1 MSTEPEP
8 APLEHNLARGL
19 PAVAAAIFF
28 FAFADALAKWFG
40 QAGYDSVQIVFFRY
54 AFGLIPVAIVI
65 AVSGTAGLRT
75 KHPWLHVLRGL
86 LMFSA
91 LALFFRGLKYL
102 PLAEAISVAF
112 SAPLFVTALSWPML
126 GERVGPYRWLAVVIG
141 FVGALVILQPGT
153 DAFRPETMLI
163 IGSAVFFALAVL
175 HTRRMSRTETNVA
188 MYTYSTIFAGLATTP
203 FLPFVWV
210 APEGNHLWLFLTLA
224 LIGGAASYLM
234 IVAYRNAPAAL
245 NASFEYTALIWAAL
259 IGWLYW
265 GEQPSSTVWLGSGL
279 IVAAGLAITYRE
291 TKTGMVLPKRGR

>member
-1 MSTEPEP
+1 MSTETSP

-40 QAGYDSVQIVFFRY
+40 QEGFDSVQIVFFRY

-65 AVSGTAGLRT
+65 GVSGTAGLKT
-75 KHPWLHVLRGL
+75 QHPWLHVLRGL
-86 LMFSA
+86 LMFGA
-91 LALFFRGLKYL
+91 LALFFRGLKYM

-126 GERVGPYRWLAVVIG
+126 GERVGPYRWVAVLIG
-141 FVGALVILQPGT
+141 FVGALVILRPGT
-153 DAFRPETMLI
+153 DAFRPEALLI
-163 IGSAVFFALAVL
+163 LASAMFFALSVL

-188 MYTYSTIFAGLATTP
+188 IYTYSTIFAGLATTP

-210 APEGNHLWLFLTLA
+210 APENNHLGLFLTLA
-224 LIGGAASYLM
+224 LIGGTASYLM

-259 IGWLYW
+259 IGWLIW
-265 GEQPSSTVWLGSGL
+265 DEQPDLIVWIGAGL
-279 IVAAGLAITYRE
+279 IVVAGLTITYRE
-291 TKTGMVLPKRGR
+291 TRVGVVLPKRGR

>member
-1 MSTEPEP
+1 MSAQSD
-8 APLEHNLARGL
+8 APPLAHNVARGI
-19 PAVAAAIFF
+19 PAVAAAVFF

-40 QAGYDSVQIVFFRY
+40 QAGYDSIQIVFFRY
-54 AFGLIPVAIVI
+54 AFGLIPVAIAI
-65 AVSGTAGLRT
+65 AVSGPAGLKT

-91 LALFFRGLKYL
+91 LALFFRGLKYM
-102 PLAEAISVAF
+102 PLAEGISVAF

-126 GERVGPYRWLAVVIG
+126 GERVGPFRWAAVVVG
-141 FVGALVILQPGT
+141 FLGALVILRPGT
-153 DAFRPETMLI
+153 DAFRPEALLI
-163 IGSAVFFALAVL
+163 LGSAVFFALAVL

-210 APEGNHLWLFLTLA
+210 APEPSHVGLFFLLA
-224 LIGGAASYLM
+224 MIGGTASYLM

-259 IGWLYW
+259 LGWFLW
-265 GEQPSSTVWLGSGL
+265 GETPDLIVWLGAGL
-279 IVAAGLAITYRE
+279 IVVAGLTITYRE
-291 TKTGMVLPKRGR
+291 TRIGMVLPKRGR

>member
-1 MSTEPEP
+1 MSKDQDP
-8 APLEHNLARGL
+8 APLEHNVARGI
-19 PAVAAAIFF
+19 PAVAAAVFF
-28 FAFADALAKWFG
+28 FSFADALAKWLG

-65 AVSGTAGLRT
+65 AVSGREGLKTNR
-75 KHPWLHVLRGL
+75 PWLHVLRGL

-112 SAPLFVTALSWPML
+112 SAPMFVTALSWPML
-126 GERVGPYRWLAVVIG
+126 GERVGPYRWAAVVIG
-141 FVGALVILQPGT
+141 FVGALVILRPGT
-153 DAFRPETMLI
+153 DAFRPEALLI
-163 IGSAVFFALAVL
+163 VGSAVFFALAVL

-210 APEGNHLWLFLTLA
+210 SPKTGDLGMFFTLA
-224 LIGGAASYLM
+224 MIGGIASYLM

-245 NASFEYTALIWAAL
+245 NASFEYTALIWGAL

-265 GEQPSSTVWLGSGL
+265 DERPDLIVWLGAGL
-279 IVAAGLAITYRE
+279 IVAAGLTITYRE
-291 TKTGMVLPKRGR
+291 TRVGLVLPKRGR